1 MQIGKILQRIDA
13 FINHYKQAKGTNP
26 PRIVLERPEI
36 EALKDKGIVKQDMTY
51 RDIQI
56 IEQ

>member
-13 FINHYKQAKGTNP
+13 FINYYKRAKGTNP